1 MDNKSKISNSKITT
15 IEEVSN
21 SNHWNNIAEPI
32 YDSMQCTIKEFGQLK
47 SMFKILSN
55 DFEELNSKQ
64 SIDSGKFNSDIS
76 RVNEKLM
83 KHFLILEKET
93 KNEF

>member
-1 MDNKSKISNSKITT
+1 
-15 IEEVSN
+15 
-21 SNHWNNIAEPI
+21 
-32 YDSMQCTIKEFGQLK
+32 
-47 SMFKILSN
+47 MFKILSN